1 MAGGEVTQVQ
11 IDYAFGLTI
20 ETYDEQ
26 RASTHIRISTR
37 FEYEANGEVTVID
50 PGHTEQ
56 MAPLLTLHKAAV
68 AEGYAIKDGHL
79 VVHFVDGRAIR
90 VAPDEQYES
99 WTVTGQLP
107 PVVRKFSLIGLPG
120 TGVALFG

>member
-11 IDYAFGLTI
+11 VDYAFGLAI

-26 RASTHIRISTR
+26 KASTHIRISTR
-37 FEYEANGEVTVID
+37 FEYEADGVVTVID
-50 PGHTEQ
+50 PEHTEQ
-56 MAPLLTLHKAAV
+56 LAPLLALHKAVV

-79 VVHFVDGRAIR
+79 VVRFVDGRAIR
-90 VAPDEQYES
+90 VAPDAQYEV

-107 PVVRKFSLIGLPG
+107 PVVRKFNLIGLPG